1 MLLLCIDLLAEAL
14 LNLNPFCLVW
24 RTCLVMY
31 FVQSQF
37 IVVLG
42 CLNSRSPAWWS
53 KDITSL
59 DDTQT
64 YSLTTAHGF
73 KQIILDPTRILP
85 RSSSCIDLVFTNQPN
100 FVIDCGTHPS
110 FHPNCYH
117 QITFCKLN
125 LKVEY
130 PPTYDPVVCNFK
142 ISNNG
147 AIKKAIEL
155 VN

>member
-1 MLLLCIDLLAEAL
+1 MSGLEDLFGNVLCSK
-14 LNLNPFCLVW
+14 
-24 RTCLVMY
+24 
-31 FVQSQF
+31 SQF

-64 YSLTTAHGF
+64 DSLTTVHGF

-85 RSSSCIDLVFTNQPN
+85 RSSSCIDLVFTDQPN

-130 PPTYDPVVCNFK
+130 PPTYEPVVWNFK
-142 ISNNG
+142 KSNNG